1 MKKLIEFFK
10 EQNGATAAEYALMV
24 SLIAMVIIAAVTL
37 LGTSLNQLFQTA
49 ASSVVSAGSGS

>member
-1 MKKLIEFFK
+1 MKKIIEFLK

-24 SLIAMVIIAAVTL
+24 SLIALVIIASVTL

-49 ASSVVSAGSGS
+49 ASSVVAAGS